1 MYATMAPS
9 ISRSGLEA
17 LDGEE
22 RFEGRTDGLARAG
35 GPVVLANGTRVVL
48 ANGTR
53 VRLRPVGP
61 HDRDGV
67 ANLFARL
74 GLESRYRRRLA
85 EHAHRHT

>member
-1 MYATMAPS
+1 MHATMAPS

-35 GPVVLANGTRVVL
+35 GPVGAGQRHPNPPP
-48 ANGTR
+48 A
-53 VRLRPVGP
+53 VGP

-67 ANLFARL
+67 AKLFARL

-85 EHAHRHT
+85 EHRHRHT